1 MSIFKLR
8 GLQAASQGDGS
19 GRLGRLFALCALV
32 FLTALPAGAA
42 VSVQPFT
49 RTGWT
54 DLQQAESGRAVVVFS
69 STDCAHCPGVIR
81 TLAGEIARAGRP
93 VRLHVVVLD
102 GAGQEAHLQD
112 DPVYRLAHRLHVVT
126 DEELPV
132 RHAVNPAWHGLTPY
146 VVFLVPGRTPAYH
159 LGLPP
164 ATVRQRFFRP

>member
-8 GLQAASQGDGS
+8 ALPAASQCAGG
-19 GRLGRLFALCALV
+19 GRLERLFALCALML
-32 FLTALPAGAA
+32 LTALPAGAA

-49 RTGWT
+49 RTGWA
-54 DLQQAESGRAVVVFS
+54 DLQQAENGRAVVVFS

-93 VRLHVVVLD
+93 VRLYVVVLA

-146 VVFLVPGRTPAYH
+146 IVLLTPGSLPAYH
-159 LGLPP
+159 LGLPTV
-164 ATVRQRFFRP
+164 TVRQHFFRH